1 MAMKRKLI
9 LLALLF
15 ASQPFAQTSDGTVA
29 KLTDLKGNVL
39 VSRESG
45 LASGANTLRL
55 VPGTRIITTANSHV
69 VIEYDDGCR
78 VTLEENQRFEV
89 SDERKPCALLMTM
102 PQAIMVPTAVA
113 SAMTTVA
120 PLLFGGAAI
129 AALIDQRGRQQVS
142 PS

>member
-1 MAMKRKLI
+1 MKRKLI

-45 LASGANTLRL
+45 LVSGNDALRI
-55 VPGTRIITTANSHV
+55 VPGTRILTTANSRV
-69 VIEYDDGCR
+69 VIVYDNGCR

-89 SDERKPCALLMTM
+89 EDDKKPCALLLVQ
-102 PQAIMVPTAVA
+102 PIL
-113 SAMTTVA
+113 A
-120 PLLFGGAAI
+120 PAAI
-129 AALIDQRGRQQVS
+129 ASVATTAIPALFGAAAIVMFIDQRNRQQVS